1 MRVDSAISN
10 RQDEVADPSP
20 PVVRLAETIILP
32 TTRIIRS
39 LAEFRDVL
47 VETADME
54 EWARIDVLCNCFLLS
69 DEIRGVPADPFSPYY
84 LEAVHDIHRKI
95 SERETYDPALHEKVP
110 FHVEEYVAQPPIYR
124 GDSLNLSRF
133 MITFGHMLAML
144 NVRSGMSVIEYG
156 PGDGQFCLHLA
167 RMGCDVTVVDIEP
180 GYLEVIRRQAANLG
194 VRVNTIEGTFHTNPG
209 KFDRAFYFEA
219 FHHCLDHA
227 SVLTMLRDVV
237 KEDGLI
243 VFAGEPI
250 IEPGSYWLNAVPY
263 PWGPR
268 LDGLSLRAMMVHGW
282 MELGF
287 QEAYFD
293 ELLTR
298 TGWKMERHT
307 MPVGGMNDTYI
318 ARRV

>member
-1 MRVDSAISN
+1 MRVD
-10 RQDEVADPSP
+10 RLFRKPQTVVAEPAP
-20 PVVRLAETIILP
+20 PLVKLAEPIMLQ
-32 TTRIIRS
+32 TTRILRS

-54 EWARIDVLCNCFLLS
+54 EWARVDLLCNCFLLS
-69 DEIRGVPADPFSPYY
+69 DEIRGVPADPFSPDY

-95 SERETYDPALHEKVP
+95 SERETYDPAQHEKTP
-110 FHVEEYVAQPPIYR
+110 FHVEEYVARPPIYR
-124 GDSLNLSRF
+124 GDSVTLSRF
-133 MITFGHMLAML
+133 MITFGHMMAML
-144 NVRSGMSVIEYG
+144 NIRPGMSVVEYG

-167 RMGCDVTVVDIEP
+167 RMGCEVTVVDIEP
-180 GYLEVIRRQAANLG
+180 GYLEVIRRQADNLG
-194 VRVNTIEGTFHTNPG
+194 VHINTVEGTFNTNPG
-209 KFDRAFYFEA
+209 KFDRVVYFEA

-227 SVLTMLRDVV
+227 SVLAMLRDVV
-237 KEDGLI
+237 NEDGLI
-243 VFAGEPI
+243 VFGQEPI
-250 IEPGSYWLNAVPY
+250 IEPGSYWINAVPY

-287 QEAYFD
+287 QEPYLD
-293 ELLTR
+293 EVLTR

-307 MPVGGMNDTYI
+307 MPVGGMSDTYI